1 MAATCLELDCTPLAI
16 GGIEDHVHLLVRLS
30 PRIAVAQLVGQIKGA
45 SSHAAKHAIR
55 PDHFFKWQGSFGAFT
70 IGLRSIDQVC
80 GYIQNQKKHHAERT
94 VINALECCTDPDD
107 TSTM

>member
-1 MAATCLELDCTPLAI
+1 MSIRYTERLADA
-16 GGIEDHVHLLVRLS
+16 GG
-30 PRIAVAQLVGQIKGA
+30 VASVGSRGDSYDNA
-45 SSHAAKHAIR
+45 LAES
-55 PDHFFKWQGSFGAFT
+55 FNGLFKWQGSYGAFT
-70 IGLRSIDQVC
+70 ISLRSIDQVC